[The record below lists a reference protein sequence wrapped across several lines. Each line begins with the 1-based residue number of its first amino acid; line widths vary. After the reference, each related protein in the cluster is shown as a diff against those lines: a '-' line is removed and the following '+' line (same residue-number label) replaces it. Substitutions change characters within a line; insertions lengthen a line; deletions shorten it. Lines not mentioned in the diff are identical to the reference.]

1 MWRVPVR
8 QFGIKANRGGP
19 PDFGGDPS
27 WISAESGWRIVPV
40 YPLAPLPVAPG
51 ICLFN
56 RLASLD
62 PSQSRGFGPLPLTA
76 PRVAWVSETY
86 AYSLGQKLLK
96 TMAIKAAAAGGGP
109 AKRAFFCERDGHQ
122 SRRGRRMSFMISV
135 HPFFP
140 LIQNNHL
147 QGYETEKSPEK
158 TEDFDSVPGAGVEP
172 AQPRGHWCLRPAR
185 LPIPPSGPLSATPV
199 RLYGR

>member
-1 MWRVPVR
+1 MMSPDWRCSISSRVWSVDLFYP
-8 QFGIKANRGGP
+8 ARGLTTTSLRIAELRLRT
-19 PDFGGDPS
+19 FVLFQLQN

-62 PSQSRGFGPLPLTA
+62 PSQSQGFGPLPLTA

-140 LIQNNHL
+140 LIPHFCL
-147 QGYETEKSPEK
+147 QSYHKKEGRAY
-158 TEDFDSVPGAGVEP
+158 P
-172 AQPRGHWCLRPAR
+172 AP
-185 LPIPPSGPLSATPV
+185 
-199 RLYGR
+199 